1 MLIDKRKYAPK
12 TFYIKFIFLEC
23 PPETLKLATQPQL
36 STAKLWLMASSKMSA
51 LSKLKLI
58 KNSDFEKFRVSVR
71 YEIKKIFLKIIFS
84 QFKGKYVV
92 LFFYPLDFTFV
103 CPTEIIAFSEAAA
116 QFKKINCEVIAAST
130 GL

>member
-1 MLIDKRKYAPK
+1 
-12 TFYIKFIFLEC
+12 
-23 PPETLKLATQPQL
+23 
-36 STAKLWLMASSKMSA
+36 MSA
-51 LSKLKLI
+51 LSKLKI
-58 KNSDFEKFRVSVR
+58 TNKNSDFEKKNRVIVR
-71 YEIKKIFLKIIFS
+71 NKIFIFS